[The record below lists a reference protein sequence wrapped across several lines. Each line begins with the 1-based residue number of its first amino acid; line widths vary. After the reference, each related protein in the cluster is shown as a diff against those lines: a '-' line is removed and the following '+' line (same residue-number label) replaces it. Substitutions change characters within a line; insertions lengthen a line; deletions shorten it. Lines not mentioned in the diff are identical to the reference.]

1 MKLEG
6 TAEKYQK
13 KNSRSSRMS
22 VPITAEQRDWLRAAS
37 KKEMRTM
44 TQHVRWLIQ
53 RAMDHEKEIIR
64 NET

>member
-1 MKLEG
+1 MADQRKHKP
-6 TAEKYQK
+6 A
-13 KNSRSSRMS
+13 RSSRMS

-53 RAMDHEKEIIR
+53 RAMDDGNGGH
-64 NET
+64 NA